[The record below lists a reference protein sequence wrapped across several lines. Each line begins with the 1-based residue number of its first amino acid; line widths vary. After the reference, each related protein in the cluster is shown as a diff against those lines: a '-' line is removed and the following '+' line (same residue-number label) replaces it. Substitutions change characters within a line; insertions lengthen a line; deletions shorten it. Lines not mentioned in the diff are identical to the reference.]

1 MTRRAG
7 KGGDGG
13 FMDRHFPDARPL
25 PRDQAADTGR
35 ARPSAARRLHRDAVL
50 QPPAMHGP
58 SHGADSLLTY
68 ARPGIQKQAL
78 RRLARGQLPVDA
90 TLDLHG
96 LTMQQARDRLEGFLL
111 DCLQQGIR
119 HALVIHGRGAR
130 SPGRLPVLKGLVD
143 QWLRGQSMVLAFH
156 SALPRDGGAGAVY
169 VLLRKAG

>member
-68 ARPGIQKQAL
+68 ARPGIQKQTL

-96 LTMQQARDRLEGFLL
+96 LTMQQARDRLEDFLL
-111 DCLQQGIR
+111 E
-119 HALVIHGRGAR
+119 R